1 MTEFALGE
9 LEVFALGELEVSR
22 QHANTLRC
30 ENKLQSRVIAE
41 LRKQLYETTPDGD
54 QVHPN

>member
-1 MTEFALGE
+1 MTE
-9 LEVFALGELEVSR
+9 FALGELEVSR